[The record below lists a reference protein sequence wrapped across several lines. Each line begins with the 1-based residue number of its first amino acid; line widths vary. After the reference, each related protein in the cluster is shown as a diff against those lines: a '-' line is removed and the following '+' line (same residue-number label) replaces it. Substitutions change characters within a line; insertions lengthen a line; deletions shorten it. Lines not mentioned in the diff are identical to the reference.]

1 MIVCDYGHGF
11 ISDKTANIV
20 CQNSKYLALNAQV
33 NAANI
38 GYHSMRKYKNLKC
51 LIINEKELRQELRN
65 KNEKIENLMMSFAL
79 DQKISNLIVTRGSLG
94 SILLDKKSKKFYY
107 SDAFAN
113 KQ

>member
-1 MIVCDYGHGF
+1 
-11 ISDKTANIV
+11 
-20 CQNSKYLALNAQV
+20 
-33 NAANI
+33 
-38 GYHSMRKYKNLKC
+38 MRKYKNLKC

-107 SDAFAN
+107 SDAFETSSR
-113 KQ
+113 